1 MHQKQ
6 SHSESRAN
14 AVANVEKPLT
24 KAEAYAGKSVEL
36 PMERFKALVVKLL
49 SVRREEL
56 AKEKRKYEEAKEHS
70 RRQQERN
77 SQAKKLRP
85 RSRADSLLP

>member
-1 MHQKQ
+1 MLSPAHAYILMHGPPI
-6 SHSESRAN
+6 
-14 AVANVEKPLT
+14 VALVVNTIMELSIMPWDTFVE
-24 KAEAYAGKSVEL
+24 
-36 PMERFKALVVKLL
+36 ALVVKLL
-49 SVRREEL
+49 SFRREEL